1 MNYLLSLLIGILFG
15 SIPTA
20 YLLLKKSK
28 KIDITKAGSGNVGA
42 MNSYEVTNSKMVGL
56 IVFVIDALK
65 GFLSVWI
72 AEYLFGHKFEF
83 MMIALIGA
91 VLSHCYSF
99 WINFKGGRGLATAA
113 GGALLISI
121 PVLSIWVILW
131 LVAFLFRRHV
141 HFANFT
147 ATLLTGLLSFTSG
160 DILNKYTSPSASD
173 TLIFS
178 ILVSLMLL
186 IILSKHILPIKEYF
200 SSLAKSK
207 KGE

>member
-1 MNYLLSLLIGILFG
+1 MNYLLSLLIGVMLG

-20 YLLLKKSK
+20 YLLLRKKN
-28 KIDITKAGSGNVGA
+28 IDVTKAGSGNVGA
-42 MNSYEVTNSKMVGL
+42 MNSYEVTNSKLIGL
-56 IVFVIDALK
+56 IVFAIDSLK
-65 GFLSVWI
+65 GLLSVWI
-72 AEYLFGHKFEF
+72 AESLFGHKFEF

-91 VLSHCYSF
+91 VLGHCYSF

-121 PVLSIWVILW
+121 PVLGIWVALW
-131 LVAFLFRRHV
+131 LVAYLFRRHI

-160 DILNKYTSPSASD
+160 DILNKYASPSAAD
-173 TLIFS
+173 TMNFS

-186 IILSKHILPIKEYF
+186 IILSKHIVPIKEYF
-200 SSLAKSK
+200 TGLAKNK
-207 KGE
+207 KGD